1 MSEVAMGTILLFV
14 SLAVL
19 MLVRIP
25 IAFSLSISLQTYA
38 CKYSRNRIPL
48 PQYAPHK
55 AKHCPLRQYVS

>member
-25 IAFSLSISLQTYA
+25 IAFSLSISALITA
-38 CKYSRNRIPL
+38 WGSRILTCSRR
-48 PQYAPHK
+48 
-55 AKHCPLRQYVS
+55 CPSA